1 MESHSRTVTWLC
13 LIVLL
18 AAVPLAAQQAASN
31 PALMN
36 PSSLT
41 ETAPDRYTV
50 KFETSI
56 GDIEIRVNKDWAP
69 LGADRFYNLVKNGF
83 YDECRFFRVV
93 PNFIVQFGM
102 PADPAV
108 SKVWANASFQD
119 DPVKRGNTR
128 GRVVFATAGPN
139 TRTTQLFINTNDNT
153 FLDDQGFAA
162 FGEVSKGMNLVTK
175 INAEYGEQPNQGM
188 IRSQGNAYLNKDFPK
203 LDYIIRATIIE

>member
-1 MESHSRTVTWLC
+1 MESRFHTAIQIG
-13 LIVLL
+13 LILL
-18 AAVPLAAQQAASN
+18 LVAVPLAAQQAGTNS
-31 PALMN
+31 ALLN

-50 KFETSI
+50 NFETSL

-93 PNFIVQFGM
+93 PNFVVQFGM

-108 SKVWANASFQD
+108 SKAWANANIQD

-128 GRVVFATAGPN
+128 GRVVFATSGPN
-139 TRTTQLFINTNDNT
+139 TRTTQIFININDNSY
-153 FLDDQGFAA
+153 LDDQGFAA
-162 FGEVSKGMNLVTK
+162 FGEVRKGMDLVTK
-175 INAEYGEQPNQGM
+175 INAEYGEGPNQGM
-188 IRSQGNAYLNKDFPK
+188 IRTQGNAYLNENFPK
-203 LDYIIRATIIE
+203 LDYIIKATIVE